1 MNIVIYTMAV
11 EKPMKI
17 ELEGYG
23 IEEKKVKPGG
33 NSGRVYVPKEWIN
46 CKVKVIRIE
55 PITNKRQ

>member
-1 MNIVIYTMAV
+1 MIDKMTI

-17 ELEGYG
+17 ELEGYDV
-23 IEEKKVKPGG
+23 EEKIVKPGG
-33 NSGRVYVPKEWIN
+33 NSGRVYVPKNWIN